1 LAAVNRIGYPR
12 KPSDHKHGGIE
23 PGSGC
28 KTRADESAF
37 SPGQCRHR
45 HQVSA
50 NVIETGHAA
59 TAPSTWAPLRV
70 RLFRALWI
78 ATLVS
83 NIGTWMQTVGAQW
96 LLVNRPHA
104 AILVSLVQ
112 TAALLP
118 AVLFSFVG
126 GVLADTFDRR
136 RLLVTVQ
143 SGMVLTGVGLTALTF
158 AHQMPP
164 ALLLTFTFLLGAGS
178 ALTAPAYQSL
188 VPEMVSRADVP
199 AASALGSI
207 NVNLARAVGPAIAGI
222 LIAQLGVGA
231 VFGLNTAT
239 FLVFALTVVAF
250 GHHLGAAPDN
260 PERFLAAFRAG
271 GRYVRHAP
279 VVRRILL
286 RAALFLVPGSAAWA
300 LLALIATE
308 RLRLGS
314 SGYGLLLGALGL
326 GAVAGAVALPW
337 ARANLSRN
345 ALVVGTT
352 VVYSAAL
359 VVVGM
364 VRSTGVVLIVLLP
377 AGAAWMAFLSTIN
390 ASLQLF
396 LPRWVRARGL
406 ALYQATLF
414 GAQAVGAAI
423 WGLVAGTV
431 GLQSTF
437 LAAAA
442 AMFVSAASVAVWPLL
457 DTSDMNR
464 DIVSHWPEPLLAIQ
478 PDLETGPVAVMV
490 NYTVAPENERAFVQ
504 AMEKV
509 RSSRLRTG
517 AIRWRLYR
525 DASRPRSFV
534 ELFVVSS
541 WEEHLRQHSERL
553 TGTDQQYEETAQALS
568 DPPSIATHFLPVDP

>member
-1 LAAVNRIGYPR
+1 MT
-12 KPSDHKHGGIE
+12 E
-23 PGSGC
+23 PIP
-28 KTRADESAF
+28 ESAKRP
-37 SPGQCRHR
+37 S
-45 HQVSA
+45 
-50 NVIETGHAA
+50 ETSHPPAA
-59 TAPSTWAPLRV
+59 ASTWAPLQV
-70 RLFRALWI
+70 RLFRALWV

-96 LLVNRPHA
+96 LLVHRAHA

-118 AVLFSFVG
+118 SVLLSFVG

-136 RLLVTVQ
+136 KLLVAVQ
-143 SGMVLTGVGLTALTF
+143 LGMVLTGAGLTALTF

-164 ALLLTFTFLLGAGS
+164 ALLLTFTFMLGSGA

-188 VPEMVSRADVP
+188 VPDLVSRDEVP
-199 AASALGSI
+199 AASALSSI
-207 NVNLARAVGPAIAGI
+207 NVNMARAIGPAIAGI

-239 FLVFALTVVAF
+239 FLVFVLTVAAF
-250 GHHLGAAPDN
+250 RHHLRAGPDN
-260 PERFLAAFRAG
+260 PEHFLSAFRAG

-308 RLRLGS
+308 RLNLGS

-326 GAVAGAVALPW
+326 GAIGGALVLPW
-337 ARANLSRN
+337 TRSRLSRN
-345 ALVVGTT
+345 SLVVVTT
-352 VVYSAAL
+352 VVYSATLLAIGVL
-359 VVVGM
+359 
-364 VRSTGVVLIVLLP
+364 RETWVVLLVLLP
-377 AGAAWMAFLSTIN
+377 AGAAWMTFLSTIN

-406 ALYQATLF
+406 SLYQAILF

-423 WGLVAGTV
+423 WGFMTGAI
-431 GLQSTF
+431 GLQTTF
-437 LAAAA
+437 IVAAAV
-442 AMFVSAASVAVWPLL
+442 MFMSAVSVSFWPLL
-457 DTSDMNR
+457 ETADMNR
-464 DIVSHWPEPLLAIQ
+464 ETVTHWAEPLLAIE
-478 PDLETGPVAVMV
+478 PDPESGPVAVMV
-490 NYTVAPENERAFVQ
+490 SYSVSPSNEVAFVR
-504 AMEKV
+504 AMDKV
-509 RSSRLRTG
+509 RSSRRRTG

-525 DASRPRSFV
+525 DAGHPQSFV
-534 ELFVVSS
+534 ELFVVPS

-553 TGTDQQYEETAQALS
+553 TGTDEEYEEAAKALA
-568 DPPSIATHFLPVDP
+568 DTPPIATHYLSADP

>member
-1 LAAVNRIGYPR
+1 
-12 KPSDHKHGGIE
+12 
-23 PGSGC
+23 
-28 KTRADESAF
+28 
-37 SPGQCRHR
+37 
-45 HQVSA
+45 
-50 NVIETGHAA
+50 
-59 TAPSTWAPLRV
+59 
-70 RLFRALWI
+70 LFRALWI

-96 LLVNRPHA
+96 LLVHRAHA

-118 AVLFSFVG
+118 AVLLSFVG

-136 RLLVTVQ
+136 RMLVAVQ
-143 SGMVLTGVGLTALTF
+143 SGMVLTGAGLTALTF

-164 ALLLTFTFLLGAGS
+164 ALLLTFTFMLGAGA

-188 VPEMVSRADVP
+188 VPEIVPRGDVP
-199 AASALGSI
+199 AASALSSI
-207 NVNLARAVGPAIAGI
+207 NVNLARAIGPAIAGI

-239 FLVFALTVVAF
+239 FLVFVLTVVAF
-250 GHHLGAAPDN
+250 RHQLGAGRDN
-260 PERFLAAFRAG
+260 PERFLSAFRAG

-308 RLRLGS
+308 RLNLGS

-326 GAVAGAVALPW
+326 GAVGGALVLPW
-337 ARANLSRN
+337 VRARLSRN
-345 ALVVGTT
+345 TLVVVTT
-352 VVYSAAL
+352 IVYSAAL
-359 VVVGM
+359 VAVGM
-364 VRSTGVVLIVLLP
+364 VRNTGVVLLVLLP

-406 ALYQATLF
+406 SLYQAILF
-414 GAQAVGAAI
+414 GAQAVGAAM
-423 WGLVAGTV
+423 WGFVASAI

-442 AMFVSAASVAVWPLL
+442 VMFISAASVGLWPLL
-457 DTSDMNR
+457 DTSEMNR

-478 PDLETGPVAVMV
+478 PDLESGPVAVMV
-490 NYTVAPENERAFVQ
+490 SYTVALENERAFVQ
-504 AMEKV
+504 AMDRV
-509 RSSRLRTG
+509 RSSRMRTG
-517 AIRWRLYR
+517 ATRWRLYR
-525 DASRPRSFV
+525 DAERPRSFV
-534 ELFVVSS
+534 ELFVVLS

-553 TGTDQQYEETAQALS
+553 TGTDQEYEENAKALS
-568 DPPSIATHFLPVDP
+568 DPPPIATHYLPADL